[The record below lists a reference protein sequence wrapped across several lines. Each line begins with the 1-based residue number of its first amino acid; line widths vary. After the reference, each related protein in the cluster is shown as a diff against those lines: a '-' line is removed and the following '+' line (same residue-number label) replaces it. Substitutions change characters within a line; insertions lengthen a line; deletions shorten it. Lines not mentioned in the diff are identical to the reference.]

1 MDRLQKLGRE
11 LGYEGKELQDFVA
24 QENKQERDE
33 RAAEREI
40 EKAKIAV
47 EEAKLAQQR
56 EIELAN
62 VKAEEAKL
70 AQQHEIELA
79 NVMAEEAKL
88 AQQREIELANVKAE
102 EAKIAQQR
110 EIELAKVEA
119 AKIAKDNEFELAR
132 LTAEEANKLCD
143 IELAKL
149 AAEEARVL
157 RDNEIEL
164 AKLTQQEELARSK
177 SEHEKDKEIEL
188 ARLHLEH
195 EKLKMEQE
203 IEHEKL
209 KMEQEVELT
218 RIDSQERQAKLDSDA
233 KFAGQLELGKLDVEK
248 AAHARNPKLPYFEET
263 KDKMDIYLS
272 RFEKYAVANKWDR
285 SIWAAY
291 LSALL
296 KGRALEVYD
305 RLSVADAND
314 YEKLKDALLKNSDM
328 TERVFRKK
336 FRNDRP
342 ERSETFI
349 QFGSRLRSY
358 LDKWINMA
366 KIENTFEAIC
376 DFMARD
382 QFLESCSREL
392 YVHLKPKTF
401 KNLDEMAKEADL
413 FAEAQGGVHTCTNK
427 GQRDNRGAA
436 QNHSKPDV
444 NKGGGK
450 QEIKCGICG
459 KGHLTIKCYKNPNR
473 MQANSAEVGNEAK
486 GGDSDAKN
494 EMQGAQARSDSFQNK
509 GRGNSFGRG
518 GNFPCGRGRGGNP
531 PRGGHQVNF
540 CKTQIEE
547 RSENGIENIYQSK
560 GDNSINSVTKDKEG
574 VCYFLKSRLPTAR
587 GTVNG
592 KGVIA
597 MRDTGCTGCVI
608 RSSLVSE
615 DQLLGKASDVTLI
628 NETTQRYPLALI
640 DIDCPFFSGQT
651 EALCM
656 ENTLYDVVIGNIDGS
671 KLPDMSHFCAAVET
685 RSQAKQ
691 CEKKYRKLKVP
702 DQIINEDKE
711 ALKKAQAIDGNL
723 ANIRSR
729 VKSGKVTVS
738 RGLNRGQTKCVEW
751 KDLLYREFTKGNKV
765 TLQLVVPEGFREKV
779 MRLAHETLM
788 SGHLGTKKT
797 LDRVVAEFFWPGICG
812 DVARFCKS
820 CDICQRTIQKGRVS
834 KVPLGKLPLIDTPF
848 KRVAV
853 DIVGPIEPRSEKRN
867 RYILTM
873 IDYATRYPEAVA
885 LPSIETERVAEAL
898 VEMFSRVGIPDE
910 MLTDCGSQFT
920 AEVMKE
926 VNRHLSLQQLTTT
939 PYHPMCNGLVER
951 FHATLKQMLRRMCA
965 ERPKDWNKY
974 LPALLFAIREVP

>member
-1 MDRLQKLGRE
+1 
-11 LGYEGKELQDFVA
+11 
-24 QENKQERDE
+24 
-33 RAAEREI
+33 
-40 EKAKIAV
+40 
-47 EEAKLAQQR
+47 
-56 EIELAN
+56 
-62 VKAEEAKL
+62 
-70 AQQHEIELA
+70 
-79 NVMAEEAKL
+79 
-88 AQQREIELANVKAE
+88 
-102 EAKIAQQR
+102 
-110 EIELAKVEA
+110 
-119 AKIAKDNEFELAR
+119 
-132 LTAEEANKLCD
+132 
-143 IELAKL
+143 
-149 AAEEARVL
+149 
-157 RDNEIEL
+157 
-164 AKLTQQEELARSK
+164 
-177 SEHEKDKEIEL
+177 
-188 ARLHLEH
+188 
-195 EKLKMEQE
+195 
-203 IEHEKL
+203 
-209 KMEQEVELT
+209 
-218 RIDSQERQAKLDSDA
+218 
-233 KFAGQLELGKLDVEK
+233 
-248 AAHARNPKLPYFEET
+248 
-263 KDKMDIYLS
+263 
-272 RFEKYAVANKWDR
+272 
-285 SIWAAY
+285 
-291 LSALL
+291 
-296 KGRALEVYD
+296 
-305 RLSVADAND
+305 
-314 YEKLKDALLKNSDM
+314 
-328 TERVFRKK
+328 
-336 FRNDRP
+336 
-342 ERSETFI
+342 
-349 QFGSRLRSY
+349 
-358 LDKWINMA
+358 
-366 KIENTFEAIC
+366 
-376 DFMARD
+376 MARD

-413 FAEAQGGVHTCTNK
+413 FAEARGGVHTCTNK

-450 QEIKCGICG
+450 QEIKCGICS

-518 GNFPCGRGRGGNP
+518 RNFPRGRGRGGNP
-531 PRGGHQVNF
+531 PRGGGHQVNF

-547 RSENGIENIYQSK
+547 RSESGIENICQSK
-560 GDNSINSVTKDKEG
+560 GDNSINSMTKDKEG

-592 KGVIA
+592 KEVLA
-597 MRDTGCTGCVI
+597 MRDTGFTGCVI
-608 RSSLVSE
+608 RSSLVSK

-656 ENTLYDVVIGNIDGS
+656 DNTLYDVVIGNIDGS

-711 ALKKAQAIDGNL
+711 ALKKAQAIDENL

-738 RGLNRGQTKCVEW
+738 RGLNRGQTKFVER

-820 CDICQRTIQKGRVS
+820 CDICQRTIQKGPYEVVEIVNRMDYKVDVDGVVGTYHANMLKQYVERKTVTSHCLLSAEANVTVDEETDTEEFGLDDCAFPTAKQPQSYNDVS
-834 KVPLGKLPLIDTPF
+834 VSDALTSEQRAEVEALIEQYPDVLTSVPGRTDLIQHDIKLSTSEPIRSKGYPVPF
-848 KRVAV
+848 KARDVM
-853 DIVGPIEPRSEKRN
+853 DSEIK
-867 RYILTM
+867 
-873 IDYATRYPEAVA
+873 
-885 LPSIETERVAEAL
+885 
-898 VEMFSRVGIPDE
+898 E
-910 MLTDCGSQFT
+910 MLELGVIEKSVSPYSSPVVLVPKKDGSVRFCIDFRKLNKVTEFDAEPMPNMEEVINRMSGHKFFTRMDCSKGYWQVCLPDNCKHLTAFETPQGLFQFKT
-920 AEVMKE
+920 M
-926 VNRHLSLQQLTTT
+926 
-939 PYHPMCNGLVER
+939 PFGLVNSG
-951 FHATLKQMLRRMCA
+951 ATFCRLMRQVLATVPNVDSFVNDMWIFTETWEAHMTSLRQ
-965 ERPKDWNKY
+965 
-974 LPALLFAIREVP
+974 V

>member
-1 MDRLQKLGRE
+1 MDRLQKLGGD
-11 LGYEGKELQDFVA
+11 LGYEGKDLQDFVA
-24 QENKQERDE
+24 QENKRERDE

-40 EKAKIAV
+40 EKAKIAS
-47 EEAKLAQQR
+47 EEAKIAQQR

-62 VKAEEAKL
+62 VKAKEAK
-70 AQQHEIELA
+70 I
-79 NVMAEEAKL
+79 
-88 AQQREIELANVKAE
+88 AQQREIELAKVASE
-102 EAKIAQQR
+102 EAKEKAKIAQQR

-119 AKIAKDNEFELAR
+119 AKIAKQNEFELAR
-132 LTAEEANKLCD
+132 LTAEEANKLHD

-157 RDNEIEL
+157 RDNDIEL

-209 KMEQEVELT
+209 KMEQKIEHEKLKMEQEVELT

-233 KFAGQLELGKLDVEK
+233 KFAGQLELGKLGVEK
-248 AAHARNPKLPYFEET
+248 AAHARNPKLPYFEES
-263 KDKMDIYLS
+263 KDKMDSYLS
-272 RFEKYAVANKWDR
+272 RFEKYAVANNWDR

-314 YEKLKDALLKNSDM
+314 YEKLKDALLKNFDM
-328 TERVFRKK
+328 TERGFRKT

-376 DFMARD
+376 DFMACD

-413 FAEAQGGVHTCTNK
+413 FAEARGGVHTCTNK

-436 QNHSKPDV
+436 QNHSKPDGY
-444 NKGGGK
+444 KRGGK

-473 MQANSAEVGNEAK
+473 MQASSAEVGNEAK

-518 GNFPCGRGRGGNP
+518 RNFPRGCGRGGNP
-531 PRGGHQVNF
+531 PRGGGHQVNF

-547 RSENGIENIYQSK
+547 RSENGIENICQSK
-560 GDNSINSVTKDKEG
+560 GDNSINLMTKDNEG
-574 VCYFLKSRLPTAR
+574 VCYFLKSR
-587 GTVNG
+587 
-592 KGVIA
+592 
-597 MRDTGCTGCVI
+597 
-608 RSSLVSE
+608 
-615 DQLLGKASDVTLI
+615 
-628 NETTQRYPLALI
+628 QR
-640 DIDCPFFSGQT
+640 
-651 EALCM
+651 
-656 ENTLYDVVIGNIDGS
+656 
-671 KLPDMSHFCAAVET
+671 AV
-685 RSQAKQ
+685 R
-691 CEKKYRKLKVP
+691 
-702 DQIINEDKE
+702 
-711 ALKKAQAIDGNL
+711 
-723 ANIRSR
+723 
-729 VKSGKVTVS
+729 
-738 RGLNRGQTKCVEW
+738 
-751 KDLLYREFTKGNKV
+751 
-765 TLQLVVPEGFREKV
+765 
-779 MRLAHETLM
+779 
-788 SGHLGTKKT
+788 
-797 LDRVVAEFFWPGICG
+797 
-812 DVARFCKS
+812 
-820 CDICQRTIQKGRVS
+820 
-834 KVPLGKLPLIDTPF
+834 
-848 KRVAV
+848 
-853 DIVGPIEPRSEKRN
+853 
-867 RYILTM
+867 
-873 IDYATRYPEAVA
+873 
-885 LPSIETERVAEAL
+885 
-898 VEMFSRVGIPDE
+898 
-910 MLTDCGSQFT
+910 
-920 AEVMKE
+920 
-926 VNRHLSLQQLTTT
+926 
-939 PYHPMCNGLVER
+939 
-951 FHATLKQMLRRMCA
+951 
-965 ERPKDWNKY
+965 
-974 LPALLFAIREVP
+974 

>member
-1 MDRLQKLGRE
+1 MDRLQKLGRD
-11 LGYEGKELQDFVA
+11 LGYEGKDLQDFVA
-24 QENKQERDE
+24 QENKRERDE

-40 EKAKIAV
+40 EKAKIAS
-47 EEAKLAQQR
+47 EEAKIAQQR
-56 EIELAN
+56 EIELAK
-62 VKAEEAKL
+62 VETEKAKVA
-70 AQQHEIELA
+70 
-79 NVMAEEAKL
+79 AEEAKL

-102 EAKIAQQR
+102 EERKAQQR
-110 EIELAKVEA
+110 EIEFAKVAAEEAKLAQQCEIELANVKA
-119 AKIAKDNEFELAR
+119 AKIAKENEFELAR

-157 RDNEIEL
+157 RDNDIEL
-164 AKLTQQEELARSK
+164 AKLTQQEELARLK

-218 RIDSQERQAKLDSDA
+218 RIESQERQAKLDSDA
-233 KFAGQLELGKLDVEK
+233 KFASQLELGKLGVEK
-248 AAHARNPKLPYFEET
+248 AAHARNPKLPYFEES
-263 KDKMDIYLS
+263 KDKMDSYLS

-314 YEKLKDALLKNSDM
+314 YEKLKNALLKNF
-328 TERVFRKK
+328 ERGFRKK
-336 FRNDRP
+336 FHNDRP

-413 FAEAQGGVHTCTNK
+413 FAEARGGIHTCTIK

-436 QNHSKPDV
+436 QNHSKPNV

-473 MQANSAEVGNEAK
+473 MQASSAEVGNEAK

-518 GNFPCGRGRGGNP
+518 RGGNP
-531 PRGGHQVNF
+531 PRGGGHQVNF

-547 RSENGIENIYQSK
+547 TLHEK
-560 GDNSINSVTKDKEG
+560 SI
-574 VCYFLKSRLPTAR
+574 L
-587 GTVNG
+587 
-592 KGVIA
+592 
-597 MRDTGCTGCVI
+597 
-608 RSSLVSE
+608 
-615 DQLLGKASDVTLI
+615 
-628 NETTQRYPLALI
+628 
-640 DIDCPFFSGQT
+640 
-651 EALCM
+651 
-656 ENTLYDVVIGNIDGS
+656 
-671 KLPDMSHFCAAVET
+671 
-685 RSQAKQ
+685 
-691 CEKKYRKLKVP
+691 
-702 DQIINEDKE
+702 
-711 ALKKAQAIDGNL
+711 
-723 ANIRSR
+723 
-729 VKSGKVTVS
+729 
-738 RGLNRGQTKCVEW
+738 
-751 KDLLYREFTKGNKV
+751 REFTNIRKYSVNKWNC
-765 TLQLVVPEGFREKV
+765 
-779 MRLAHETLM
+779 MH
-788 SGHLGTKKT
+788 
-797 LDRVVAEFFWPGICG
+797 
-812 DVARFCKS
+812 
-820 CDICQRTIQKGRVS
+820 
-834 KVPLGKLPLIDTPF
+834 
-848 KRVAV
+848 
-853 DIVGPIEPRSEKRN
+853 
-867 RYILTM
+867 
-873 IDYATRYPEAVA
+873 YP
-885 LPSIETERVAEAL
+885 
-898 VEMFSRVGIPDE
+898 
-910 MLTDCGSQFT
+910 
-920 AEVMKE
+920 
-926 VNRHLSLQQLTTT
+926 
-939 PYHPMCNGLVER
+939 
-951 FHATLKQMLRRMCA
+951 
-965 ERPKDWNKY
+965 
-974 LPALLFAIREVP
+974 FAILFS